1 MNNKLEIILQQKSGE
16 KKNKKI
22 EDITKKIQKIEKLNV
37 DFELLKD
44 KIKNIKLQVDHQSA
58 DVKLHFC
65 HAKER
70 YIILL
75 MDKYAMKS
83 LTKWQKDII
92 ANMIN
97 EEYEIL
103 SDFNYSSPEL
113 EEAFSKYVNLQNDEM
128 NSFERE
134 FAKNAFADMMS
145 DFGFDDEED
154 DFEFDFSKMNDPKY
168 KQEFEEK
175 IRQKQQEEQERQ
187 KQTQKEKQVAKTDI
201 DFQKVYK
208 KLAKIT
214 HPDLYKT
221 DHEKKVKEEQMQR
234 LTKSWEERNY
244 YDLLMIWLEIDPE
257 NTIELEITET
267 NQKNIIKQL
276 NEKITTLEAEM
287 YRVKFHYK
295 DTSFYYQNFNAP
307 NPKTIVKKID
317 DYIKTLV
324 ENSNDTTRHFNL
336 FEKTANLKKHLT
348 QVYNQ
353 QLKEEEDEIDFS
365 DLLRIFGKDF
375 D

>member
-1 MNNKLEIILQQKSGE
+1 
-16 KKNKKI
+16 
-22 EDITKKIQKIEKLNV
+22 
-37 DFELLKD
+37 
-44 KIKNIKLQVDHQSA
+44 
-58 DVKLHFC
+58 
-65 HAKER
+65 
-70 YIILL
+70 
-75 MDKYAMKS
+75 MKS

-103 SDFNYSSPEL
+103 CDFNYSSPEL
-113 EEAFSKYVNLQNDEM
+113 ELAFSKYVNVQNDEM
-128 NSFERE
+128 SSFERE
-134 FAKNAFADMMS
+134 FAKNAFADIMS
-145 DFGFDDEED
+145 DFGFDDDED

-175 IRQKQQEEQERQ
+175 IHQKQQEEQERQ
-187 KQTQKEKQVAKTDI
+187 KQVQKEKQVAKTDI

-208 KLAKIT
+208 KLAKMT

-221 DHEKKVKEEQMQR
+221 DVEKTVKEEQMQR

-244 YDLLMIWLEIDPE
+244 YELLMIWLEVDPE

-276 NEKITTLEAEM
+276 NEKIIKLEAEM

-317 DYIKTLV
+317 DYIKTLTD
-324 ENSNDTTRHFNL
+324 NANQTTQNYSL
-336 FEKTANLKKHLT
+336 FEKTVNLKKHLT
-348 QVYNQ
+348 KVYDQ
-353 QLKEEEDEIDFS
+353 QLKDKEDEIDFS
-365 DLLRIFGKDF
+365 DLLRMFGKDF

>member
-1 MNNKLEIILQQKSGE
+1 MNNKLEIILQQNSSE

-37 DFELLKD
+37 DFEILKD
-44 KIKNIKLQVDHQSA
+44 KIKSIKLQVDEQSTA
-58 DVKLHFC
+58 EKLHFC
-65 HAKER
+65 QTKER

-83 LTKWQKDII
+83 LTRWQKDII

-97 EEYEIL
+97 EDYEIL
-103 SDFNYSSPEL
+103 NDFDYESEKLIDAFSRFVEMQNNEMNFFEKQL
-113 EEAFSKYVNLQNDEM
+113 AKEAFANLM
-128 NSFERE
+128 SE
-134 FAKNAFADMMS
+134 F
-145 DFGFDDEED
+145 GLDEEEE
-154 DFEFDFSKMNDPKY
+154 DFEFDFSRINDPIY
-168 KQEFEEK
+168 KKEFEEK
-175 IRQKQQEEQERQ
+175 IHQKQQEEQEKL
-187 KQTQKEKQVAKTDI
+187 KQFQKEKQVAKTDI

-208 KLAKIT
+208 KLAKLT
-214 HPDLYKT
+214 HPDLYKSK
-221 DHEKKVKEEQMQR
+221 DEKAIKEEQMQR

-244 YDLLMIWLEIDPE
+244 YELLMIWLEVDPE

-324 ENSNDTTRHFNL
+324 ENANDTTRHFNL
-336 FEKTANLKKHLT
+336 FEKTANLKKHLAKI
-348 QVYNQ
+348 YEENQ
-353 QLKEEEDEIDFS
+353 QDDFG
-365 DLLRIFGKDF
+365 DFLRTFGSNF

>member
-16 KKNKKI
+16 KKNRKI
-22 EDITKKIQKIEKLNV
+22 EEITKKIQKIEKLNV
-37 DFELLKD
+37 DFESLKN
-44 KIKNIKLQVDHQSA
+44 KIKTIKLQVDEQSA
-58 DVKLHFC
+58 EEKLNFC
-65 HAKER
+65 KAKEM
-70 YIILL
+70 YLILL
-75 MDKYAMKS
+75 IDKYAMKS

-92 ANMIN
+92 AGMIN

-103 SDFNYSSPEL
+103 NDFEYQTPEIN
-113 EEAFSKYVNLQNDEM
+113 EAFTNYVKIQNEEM
-128 NSFERE
+128 SNYERE
-134 FAKNAFADMMS
+134 FAKEAFADIIS
-145 DFGFDDEED
+145 EFGLDDEDE
-154 DFEFDFSKMNDPKY
+154 DFEFDFSKINDPKY
-168 KQEFEEK
+168 KKEFEEK
-175 IRQKQQEEQERQ
+175 IRKQQEKIHQEQKSRE
-187 KQTQKEKQVAKTDI
+187 KEKQVAKTDI

-221 DHEKKVKEEQMQR
+221 ADEKAVKEEQMQR

-244 YDLLMIWLEIDPE
+244 YELLMIWLEVDPE
-257 NTIELEITET
+257 NSIELEITDT

-276 NEKITTLEAEM
+276 NEKINELEAEI

-295 DTSFYYQNFNAP
+295 DTAFYYGNFNAP

-317 DYIKTLV
+317 DYVKTLI
-324 ENSNDTTRHFNL
+324 ENANNTTRNFNL

-348 QVYNQ
+348 KVYKENQ
-353 QLKEEEDEIDFS
+353 EDDFG
-365 DLLRIFGKDF
+365 DFLRTFGSKF